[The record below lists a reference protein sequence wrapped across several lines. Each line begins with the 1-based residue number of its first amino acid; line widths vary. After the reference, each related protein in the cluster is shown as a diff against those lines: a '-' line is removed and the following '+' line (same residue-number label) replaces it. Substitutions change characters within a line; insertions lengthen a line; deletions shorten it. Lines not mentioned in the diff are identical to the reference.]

1 MPFEVFSLCFFFF
14 HLVHNS
20 SVCLTSP
27 LSNHSCT
34 KRVPKRTLQISLHTI
49 FSTLICQWGNHVAWG
64 KFPFPG
70 WLNSLCD
77 IHMARYQ
84 VYHYSQRL
92 ICSGDYVCRVLV
104 RGLQVFIN
112 GLRISWSVHQH
123 RGTSCVAFSRLF
135 FVNILLIVPLDY
147 VHVWAW

>member
-1 MPFEVFSLCFFFF
+1 MWFVCLIWFTRTVWDLIEELVTQDPVWIKWSPINCANNLCCQCALYCIPFEVFSLCFFF

-34 KRVPKRTLQISLHTI
+34 KRVPKRTLQISLHTL

-64 KFPFPG
+64 NFPFPG

-77 IHMARYQ
+77 IQMARYQ
-84 VYHYSQRL
+84 VYHYSQRI
-92 ICSGDYVCRVLV
+92 ICSGDNVCRVLV
-104 RGLQVFIN
+104 RGL
-112 GLRISWSVHQH
+112 
-123 RGTSCVAFSRLF
+123 
-135 FVNILLIVPLDY
+135 
-147 VHVWAW
+147 